1 MTLRRQGLSRR
12 RKAVGLTQ
20 ESLAEHLG
28 VERSTV
34 VRWEAGD
41 TEPLPWIRPKLAR
54 ALQVSIDQLAE
65 LLIASENADTTR
77 PLPSYTEVTIPARLP
92 EVQSQSRAEFEDL
105 IRPPVAET
113 VEMLRR
119 VLRSA
124 GIGPEEL
131 EAMLLVG
138 KSSQAPPVSAV
149 PDRSVAPDADP
160 PATVTL
166 GVTLSELPVDTA
178 RPAHIDAVGEDI
190 GPDTPVPTT
199 ATTATARSAAGF
211 SGSDVFE
218 DVPESAQTEV
228 LPRPSLTTTLLD
240 QHRAEVRWRHARSRR
255 FKRFAAVSALALA
268 LIGGAASV
276 PFIVAHRGSIPPD
289 AAGTPAPAAPVA
301 VIPVPSPGSGNSP
314 RGEDSPEDSTGAV
327 HGPPANVM
335 PPPVAIPSSPEPDH
349 SADDTTATP
358 AAVVFIPRT
367 IDHGATSRR
376 SPTSA
381 APLAPAPL
389 PADQQSNGAGMGRAG
404 VAQPAPADQQP
415 NDAGTDRASVTQPAP
430 ADQQPND
437 PGTDRASVTQ
447 PAPADQQPND
457 AGVDRA
463 STARRVPPSCE
474 TACTESRPTRTP
486 TRWSPTMS

>member
-77 PLPSYTEVTIPARLP
+77 PLPSYTDVTIPVRLP

-160 PATVTL
+160 QATVTL
-166 GVTLSELPVDTA
+166 GAIPSELPVDTA

-190 GPDTPVPTT
+190 GPDTDTPVP
-199 ATTATARSAAGF
+199 TTATARSAAGF
-211 SGSDVFE
+211 AGSDVLE
-218 DVPESAQTEV
+218 DVSEPAQTEV

-255 FKRFAAVSALALA
+255 FKRFAAVSALALT

-276 PFIVAHRGSIPPD
+276 PFIVFHRGSIPPA

-314 RGEDSPEDSTGAV
+314 RSEDAPEDSTGAV
-327 HGPPANVM
+327 HGAPANVM

-358 AAVVFIPRT
+358 AAVVFVPRT

-376 SPTSA
+376 SPTPA

-389 PADQQSNGAGMGRAG
+389 PADQQSNGAGMGRAS
-404 VAQPAPADQQP
+404 VTQPTPADQQP
-415 NDAGTDRASVTQPAP
+415 NDAGTDRDSTAQPAP

-437 PGTDRASVTQ
+437 SGT
-447 PAPADQQPND
+447 
-457 AGVDRA
+457 DRA
-463 STARRVPPSCE
+463 STARRAPPSCE
-474 TACTESRPTRTP
+474 TGCTESRPTRTP